1 MKKYEYIARPLL
13 TQDDLNILGQDG
25 WELVCINQNVFIFKR
40 EIPES
45 ILDKNGKVRK
55 NQIGPK

>member
-1 MKKYEYIARPLL
+1 MKKFEYISTHLEFNK
-13 TQDDLNILGQDG
+13 DLNKLGQEG
-25 WELVCINQNVFIFKR
+25 WELVCVNQNIFIFKR

-55 NQIGPK
+55 NQLGPK

>member
-13 TQDDLNILGQDG
+13 SQDDLNKLGQDG
-25 WELVCINQNVFIFKR
+25 WELVCVNVTMYIFKR

-55 NQIGPK
+55 NQVGPK